1 VPERHRLT
9 ITVTMPLYE
18 QLCELAGPRR
28 ISQWMEDA
36 AWRKI
41 GAPRGGGAPT
51 ASRAGGIPGEP
62 APAPALPPP
71 PWRWSPL
78 RPPEPQVGV
87 EGGAD
92 LVDL

>member
-1 VPERHRLT
+1 MPERHRLT

-41 GAPRGGGAPT
+41 GEQRGADSPNATG
-51 ASRAGGIPGEP
+51 AGGVPGVR
-62 APAPALPPP
+62 APAPELPPP

-78 RPPEPQVGV
+78 RPPEPRLGV
-87 EGGAD
+87 EDGVD

>member
-1 VPERHRLT
+1 MPGRHRLT

-41 GAPRGGGAPT
+41 RALDGEDAPIASGADGVR
-51 ASRAGGIPGEP
+51 GEP
-62 APAPALPPP
+62 APAPELPPP

>member
-1 VPERHRLT
+1 MPGRHRLT

-36 AWRKI
+36 AWQKI
-41 GAPRGGGAPT
+41 GALRGGGAPT
-51 ASRAGGIPGEP
+51 APGGGLPADPVP
-62 APAPALPPP
+62 APQLPPP

-78 RPPEPQVGV
+78 RPPEPPIGL
-87 EGGAD
+87 EGEAD

>member
-1 VPERHRLT
+1 MPGRHRLT

-36 AWRKI
+36 AWHKI
-41 GAPRGGGAPT
+41 RALRGGGAPT
-51 ASRAGGIPGEP
+51 ASGAGGLPGDPVPVPE
-62 APAPALPPP
+62 LPPP

-78 RPPEPQVGV
+78 RPPEPQGGL

>member
-1 VPERHRLT
+1 
-9 ITVTMPLYE
+9 MSLYE
-18 QLCELAGPRR
+18 ELCELAGPRR

-36 AWRKI
+36 AWHKI
-41 GAPRGGGAPT
+41 RSLQGGEVPSAPNTRAAPVE
-51 ASRAGGIPGEP
+51 S

-71 PWRWSPL
+71 PWCWSPL

-87 EGGAD
+87 EAGAD

>member
-1 VPERHRLT
+1 
-9 ITVTMPLYE
+9 MPLYE

-36 AWRKI
+36 AWHKI
-41 GAPRGGGAPT
+41 GALRGGGAPA
-51 ASRAGGIPGEP
+51 ASGAGGLPGDP
-62 APAPALPPP
+62 APVPELPPP

-78 RPPEPQVGV
+78 RPPEPQIGL

>member
-1 VPERHRLT
+1 MPERHRLT

-28 ISQWMEDA
+28 ISQWMEEA
-36 AWRKI
+36 AWRRI
-41 GAPRGGGAPT
+41 RDMRDGDDRTTSGAGAV
-51 ASRAGGIPGEP
+51 PGEA
-62 APAPALPPP
+62 APAPGLPPP

-78 RPPEPQVGV
+78 RPPEPQPGV
-87 EGGAD
+87 ERGPD